1 VRKVLIGLVPV
12 VVLVVLSGVALGT
25 IPAPNGVIHGCY
37 VKRTGELR
45 VVSSNRHCPAGQ
57 APLNW
62 NKQGPPGPQGPGE
75 HLLNFASDG
84 TDGNFVFLRK
94 VNGYVFKAFC
104 NPTSTNVTAKLHYIV
119 PSGVTTSEAGS
130 SIGSTGDTDAFHV
143 SLFSG
148 DVNLTELTTT
158 TSVTDTLDYTIVGS
172 NGRSVQLYVT
182 VKADN
187 NPTAPDKHCYA
198 TGTVTPIS

>member
-1 VRKVLIGLVPV
+1 MRKVLIGLVPV

-57 APLNW
+57 APLSW
-62 NKQGPPGPQGPGE
+62 DKQGPPGPQGPGE

-84 TDGNFVFLRK
+84 TNSAFVFVRK
-94 VNGYVFKAFC
+94 VSGYVFKAFC
-104 NPTSTNVTAKLHYIV
+104 DVTSTDAIAKLHYIV

-130 SIGSTGDTDAFHV
+130 SLSSTGSTDAFHL
-143 SLFSG
+143 SHFSG

-158 TSVTDTLDYTIVGS
+158 TGIADTLDYTIVGS
-172 NGRSVQLYVT
+172 NGKSVHLVVT
-182 VKADN
+182 VSAEKS
-187 NPTAPDKHCYA
+187 PSGTDKNCYA
-198 TGTVTPIS
+198 TGTVTPTT